1 VRIVTATDLGALVR
15 ERRRGQSLSQ
25 EELARRVGVSRR
37 WIIGLE
43 QGQARAFELV
53 LRTLAVLGLAIA
65 VVDDDDDAGSVDLDE
80 LLSRYG
86 PGP

>member
-1 VRIVTATDLGALVR
+1 MRIVTARDLGALVR
-15 ERRRGQSLSQ
+15 ERRRAQSLTQ
-25 EELARRVGVSRR
+25 EDLARRVGVSRR

-65 VVDDDDDAGSVDLDE
+65 VVGNDDDGDSVDLDD
-80 LLSRYG
+80 LLSHYG
-86 PGP
+86 PGA

>member
-1 VRIVTATDLGALVR
+1 MRIVTARDLGALVR
-15 ERRRGQSLSQ
+15 ERRHDQSLSQ

-65 VVDDDDDAGSVDLDE
+65 VVDDDGGAGSVDLDDH
-80 LLSRYG
+80 LARYG
-86 PGP
+86 PGS